1 MIAKKMIYIHHAP
14 IRVWHWV
21 NAIGF
26 VFLILTGIQIRFA
39 EHLSFISL
47 EQAIYIHNYVG
58 FMVIPNYFLW
68 VLYYFGTGQMGL
80 YVPTPK
86 NLLPKIKEQVAFYSL
101 GFFRG
106 DPNPHKITA
115 KNKFNVLQQAT
126 YAKIMF
132 VLLPLQMVT
141 GIFLWQIKQF
151 ENYIHLMGGIKIV
164 NSVHV
169 LLFFFFVA
177 FMIGH
182 IYMTTFGHTPLAHI
196 KSMFTGYEEE

>member
-1 MIAKKMIYIHHAP
+1 MIYIHHAP

-21 NAIGF
+21 NAVGF
-26 VFLILTGIQIRFA
+26 LFLILTGMQIRFA
-39 EHLSFISL
+39 EHLDFISL
-47 EQAIYIHNYVG
+47 QQAIYLHNYVG

-68 VLYYFGTGQMGL
+68 AFYYLGTGQMRL
-80 YVPTPK
+80 YVPMPG
-86 NLLPKIKEQVAFYSL
+86 NLIQKIKEQVVFYSW
-101 GFFRG
+101 GVFRG
-106 DPNPHKITA
+106 DANPHKITV
-115 KNKFNVLQQAT
+115 KNKFNILQQAT

-132 VLLPLQMVT
+132 LLLPLQMVT

-151 ENYIHLMGGIKIV
+151 EDYIHVMGGIKIV
-164 NSVHV
+164 NTVHV